1 MWTGV
6 GFALAAGLLWG
17 GVFVGPLLL
26 PDYPAALQS
35 VGRYLAFG
43 LIALPLAW
51 LDRAALHTAVAGM
64 AATLTEPSLAQ
75 MTTKALEILSAKTKE
90 NKRGFFLQVEGASI
104 DKQDHAENPCGQIG
118 ETIAFDRA
126 IQVAVY
132 GLGCGMSGAWW
143 RNQHNKHHDR
153 Q

>member
-51 LDRAALHTAVAGM
+51 LDRVELRQLTRADWIEALSCRRS
-64 AATLTEPSLAQ
+64 ATCSTTSAWRRPSSVLA
-75 MTTKALEILSAKTKE
+75 
-90 NKRGFFLQVEGASI
+90 
-104 DKQDHAENPCGQIG
+104 
-118 ETIAFDRA
+118 DR
-126 IQVAVY
+126 
-132 GLGCGMSGAWW
+132 C
-143 RNQHNKHHDR
+143 RP
-153 Q
+153 